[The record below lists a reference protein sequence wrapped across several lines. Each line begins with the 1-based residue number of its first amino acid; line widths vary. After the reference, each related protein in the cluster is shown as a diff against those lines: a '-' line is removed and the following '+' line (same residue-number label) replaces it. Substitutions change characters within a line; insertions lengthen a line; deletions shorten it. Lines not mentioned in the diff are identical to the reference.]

1 MSMMG
6 QLMKPKKTEI
16 TGVNYSSE
24 IFTSI
29 LVKTYTVNTVHT
41 FFMFSKSRSFA
52 FR

>member
-16 TGVNYSSE
+16 TGVKYSSE
-24 IFTSI
+24 TSI